1 MIAMYL
7 ATAEFVRALLRAL
20 RDPASKALI
29 LTTAVVIALG
39 TVFYSFHEDW
49 SALDALYFTMMTLM
63 TIGYGD
69 LVPTTALSKAFTVLY
84 AMIGIGLVAS
94 TVAVLAV
101 AATERAHDRATKRAS
116 GRSHSPSLPMMAT
129 DTAPSTSD
137 EDRAVSDDRSP
148 SGQ

>member
-7 ATAEFVRALLRAL
+7 ATTEFVRALLRAL

-49 SALDALYFTMMTLM
+49 SPLDALYFTMMTLM

-101 AATERAHDRATKRAS
+101 AATERAHDRATKRAG
-116 GRSHSPSLPMMAT
+116 GRPHPPSLPMMA
-129 DTAPSTSD
+129 AEVASSGAEEESD
-137 EDRAVSDDRSP
+137 PVDYRSP
-148 SGQ
+148 GDR